1 MKICC
6 IIPARGGSK
15 RLPRK
20 NLLQLAGI
28 PLVAHSVEHA
38 KQSSHVQRVF
48 VSTDDDE
55 VASVSSDHGAEVIWR
70 PAELATDTASSESA
84 LRHALEYLKRTEG
97 WNPEIVVFLQCTSP
111 VRRINDI
118 DHAVE
123 KMLQEGADS
132 LFSGCKNDKFVWR
145 KIKDGLR
152 SLNYDYQSR
161 PREQDF
167 PEEYRENG
175 SIYVFKPWVLADL
188 DNRLGGKITVY
199 EMDYWSSFQVDS
211 TEDLDLCEWILNRR
225 KQEEG
230 EGFLPHSL
238 GLVVFDF
245 DGVFTDNRVLISE
258 DGGESV
264 WCNRSDSLGINRLQ
278 EAGISVLVLST
289 ERNAVVGVR
298 CRKMG
303 VECLQGV
310 ENKRLVLEDVLTQRR
325 IDPANVVYVGNDLN
339 DLDCMRLVGCGIAV
353 ADAAPAVMDVA
364 RIVLKEKGGHGAVR
378 EACDRILQGIGAR
391 R

>member
-1 MKICC
+1 M
-6 IIPARGGSK
+6 
-15 RLPRK
+15 
-20 NLLQLAGI
+20 

-48 VSTDDDE
+48 VSTDDHE
-55 VASVSSDHGAEVIWR
+55 IGSVSSDHGAEVIWR
-70 PAELATDTASSESA
+70 AAELATDTASSESV
-84 LRHALEYLKRTEG
+84 LRHALEYLKQTEG

-111 VRRINDI
+111 IRRINDVDCAI
-118 DHAVE
+118 E

-145 KIKDGLR
+145 KSKDSVH

-167 PEEYRENG
+167 PQEYRENG
-175 SIYVFKPWVLADL
+175 SIYVFKPWVLVDL

-199 EMDYWSSFQVDS
+199 EMDYWSSFQIDS

-225 KQEEG
+225 KQEG
-230 EGFLPHSL
+230 GKGSLPRSL
-238 GLVVFDF
+238 ELVVFDF
-245 DGVFTDNRVLISE
+245 DGVFTDNRVLVSE
-258 DGGESV
+258 DGVESV
-264 WCNRSDSLGINRLQ
+264 WCNRSDSLGIKGLQ
-278 EAGISVLVLST
+278 QAGISVLVMST
-289 ERNAVVGVR
+289 EGNAVVGAR

-303 VECLQGV
+303 IECFQGV
-310 ENKRLVLEDVLTQRR
+310 ENKRLALEDVLTQRR
-325 IDPANVVYVGNDLN
+325 IHPANVVYVGNDVN

-353 ADAAPAVMDVA
+353 ADADPAVMRVA

-378 EACDRILQGIGAR
+378 EACDRILQGLGAR